1 MRYSILCI
9 GESVQRLV
17 IVAMLAHWLCG
28 AVMFAQAV
36 PAGPL
41 RMVSALPGGV
51 APPGGLGFV
60 GPFGISISGDG
71 RRVAFESTYP
81 YDPQD
86 TNGNVDIYLYDE
98 MTQSIHLISRTISG
112 SAGGGSTPVLSEDG
126 TKILFAGIPGF
137 MVIGETQMAV
147 GPIIANLS
155 NLTSPSM
162 TSLTRRYDGTNSEWG
177 VVPGSATPN
186 LDWVLVTSA
195 DPITPPWQN
204 EQPAPFFTN
213 VYRIRVLDQYVE
225 RVSDYCGQ
233 GVVATARG
241 ISDSGNDILFE
252 STCGSIVPGDFNA
265 GLDAF
270 VKDMTTGLVVCATR
284 APSPTGGIP
293 TGGFGL
299 RLSGSGSHVVVAVYL
314 PPYLGSGTSATSGYL
329 VVEVQSGA
337 FRLVGSEFAFPGA
350 CEPGPINFDGSR
362 VLVCGTRPSSLG
374 GGRVVAVSDLTGG
387 FFQVISRYSD
397 GTLMDPGLHTF
408 SMDWSEDERWVSA
421 FGRETSS
428 PPFSW
433 PPAPMNAFRVDLGP
447 GRNLGGHLAGSAGIP
462 EFRVVEDPATPG
474 VLLAVLR
481 DTAPGAPLFFS
492 LGTTISPFPLGSGV
506 AFSWPPEAVYPY
518 TSRPDGALVLS
529 FTVPPMLPPG
539 FFLVGQFGIAD
550 AGTPI
555 GFALSNAAYFNG
567 F

>member
-1 MRYSILCI
+1 MTHKLTSRWGALLV
-9 GESVQRLV
+9 GALSVCQ
-17 IVAMLAHWLCG
+17 ATTELA
-28 AVMFAQAV
+28 AQAV
-36 PAGPL
+36 PSGPL
-41 RMVSALPGGV
+41 KMVSALPGGLG
-51 APPGGLGFV
+51 PPGGIGWV
-60 GPFGISISGDG
+60 GSFGISISGDG

-98 MTQSIHLISRTISG
+98 ATQAVHLVSR
-112 SAGGGSTPVLSEDG
+112 ALNGG
-126 TKILFAGIPGF
+126 AA
-137 MVIGETQMAV
+137 IG
-147 GPIIANLS
+147 GHPIISSDGMKVAFVSIPTGLVPGSSDAMIAPVMADIGNLS
-155 NLTSPSM
+155 SPSM
-162 TSLTRRYDGTNSEWG
+162 SMVARRYDGALSLYDSSLAG
-177 VVPGSATPN
+177 ATRE
-186 LDWVLVTSA
+186 LDYVLVHAEDPLTQPGPTEPVNLPHGNLYRVRTS
-195 DPITPPWQN
+195 DGMVT
-204 EQPAPFFTN
+204 
-213 VYRIRVLDQYVE
+213 RI
-225 RVSDYCGQ
+225 SDYC
-233 GVVATARG
+233 VVPIGASPAA
-241 ISDSGNDILFE
+241 ISDDGRYVAYQSA
-252 STCGSIVPGDFNA
+252 CGSIVPGDNN
-265 GLDAF
+265 GYIDVF
-270 VKDMTTGLVVCATR
+270 VKDLVTGIHSCVTTLPG
-284 APSPTGGIP
+284 APSGSPVGGSI
-293 TGGFGL
+293 FGM
-299 RLSGSGSHVVVAVYL
+299 SGDGSHVILEVL
-314 PPYLGSGTSATSGYL
+314 LQSFLGPSAPLGAGYL
-329 VVEVQSGA
+329 VKEVFGPGM
-337 FRLVGSEFAFPGA
+337 RLVGTDFEASWGCTPGS
-350 CEPGPINFDGSR
+350 INFDGSR

-387 FFQVISRYSD
+387 VFQVISRYSD
-397 GTLMDPGLHTF
+397 GMLMVPGLSTF
-408 SMDWSEDERWVSA
+408 SMDWSEDERWVAA
-421 FGRETSS
+421 FGLETTS
-428 PPFSW
+428 PPSSW

-481 DTAPGAPLFFS
+481 DAAPGAPLLLS